1 MVRIQ
6 CSRSEGEMLRT
17 KDDHNTNHN
26 LVSLNGGNALNISF
40 QSLKTTPQG
49 KLKKKYPSEE
59 RKQEVWDEGIDDNYS
74 KLDYKD

>member
-40 QSLKTTPQG
+40 QSLKTTPQRG
-49 KLKKKYPSEE
+49 NRRYEMRELMIIIPS
-59 RKQEVWDEGIDDNYS
+59 
-74 KLDYKD
+74 

>member
-49 KLKKKYPSEE
+49 KLKKNTQVKRGNRRYEMRELMIIIPS
-59 RKQEVWDEGIDDNYS
+59 
-74 KLDYKD
+74 

>member
-26 LVSLNGGNALNISF
+26 LVSLNGGNTLNISF

-49 KLKKKYPSEE
+49 KLKKKIP
-59 RKQEVWDEGIDDNYS
+59 K
-74 KLDYKD
+74 

>member
-49 KLKKKYPSEE
+49 KLKKKNTQVKRGNRRYEMRELMIIIPS
-59 RKQEVWDEGIDDNYS
+59 
-74 KLDYKD
+74 